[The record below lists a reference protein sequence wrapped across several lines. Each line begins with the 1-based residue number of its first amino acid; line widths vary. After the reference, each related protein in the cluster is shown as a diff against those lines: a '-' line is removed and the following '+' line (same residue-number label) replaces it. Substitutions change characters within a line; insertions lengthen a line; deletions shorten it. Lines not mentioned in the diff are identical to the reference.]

1 MVRTCS
7 TCKLEKRFLSLH
19 ANCKDC
25 RIIARGRK
33 KARRMKQKEISHDD
47 NVRSVHAV

>member
-1 MVRTCS
+1 MIRTCS

-33 KARRMKQKEISHDD
+33 KVRNQKEKSHDD

>member
-1 MVRTCS
+1 MIRTCNC
-7 TCKLEKRFLSLH
+7 CKLEKRFLSLH

-33 KARRMKQKEISHDD
+33 KAKKATKLLR
-47 NVRSVHAV
+47 AGG